1 MRFIKMHGCGN
12 DYIIVDGFEEV
23 VPELEQAART
33 VSDRHFGIGGD
44 GLVVI
49 LPADTADLHMRMFN
63 PDGSEAE
70 MCGNAIRCVAKYARE
85 HGIVS
90 GTEMD
95 VDTLAG
101 VKHLEL
107 SVEDGIVVRSRVNMG
122 PPRLERSRIPMA
134 GPPGRVIS
142 EPLDVDGQMFQITCV
157 SMGNP
162 HTVIRIDQDPESYPV
177 TEHGPAIEH
186 HPNFPART
194 NVEFVQVLSA
204 GEVRSRTWERG
215 AGETLACGT
224 GASATAVACALNGW
238 TDRSIVVH
246 LRGGDLEIEWGA
258 DDTVYMTGPAV
269 EVYRGEI
276 DLD

>member
-12 DYIIVDGFEEV
+12 DYIFVDGFEED
-23 VPELEQAART
+23 VPEPEQAART

-44 GLVVI
+44 GLVLI
-49 LPADTADLHMRMFN
+49 LPADTADLRMRMFN

-70 MCGNAIRCVAKYARE
+70 MCGNAIRCVAKYAYE
-85 HGIVS
+85 QGIVS
-90 GTEMD
+90 GAEVD
-95 VDTLAG
+95 VETLAG

-107 SVEDGIVVRSRVNMG
+107 SIEAGRVVRSRVNMG
-122 PPRLERSRIPMA
+122 KPLLERSRIPME

-142 EPLDVDGQMFQITCV
+142 EPLDVDGRTFQVTCV

-162 HTVIRIDQDPESYPV
+162 HTVIRIDQDPAEYPV
-177 TEHGPAIEH
+177 TEHGPAIEQ
-186 HPNFPART
+186 HPIFPART

-238 TDRSIVVH
+238 TDRSIVVY
-246 LRGGDLEIEWGA
+246 LRGGDLEIEWGP
-258 DDTVYMTGPAV
+258 DDMVYMTGPAV
-269 EVYRGEI
+269 EVFRGEI
-276 DLD
+276 DLG